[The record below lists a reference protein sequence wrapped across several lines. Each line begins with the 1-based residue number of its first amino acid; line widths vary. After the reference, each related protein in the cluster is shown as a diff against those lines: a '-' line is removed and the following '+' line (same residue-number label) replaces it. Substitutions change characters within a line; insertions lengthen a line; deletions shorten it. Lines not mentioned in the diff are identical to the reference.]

1 MHPWRRHTSCMP
13 LAPPPTVFQVRPSP
27 LGTVRTPLDAP
38 PCASSSWYHRVR
50 ALGQGHAHAW
60 TGRVSGVWCLSAWS
74 RFHRTHRI
82 RPPRPGWAGRRHT
95 AAGEASIA
103 LLSSPPRSPPPSPGS
118 PLPSAGRHT
127 ARAGRGEL
135 AAFRLPE
142 HCTVLGRWRTWDAGL
157 QARHALH
164 CLRAVSGQAGR
175 GGVSG
180 TGATKQ
186 INTNHKGLHPKE
198 RAQADSI
205 TTSTCRHA
213 ALGGG
218 GGDPSVLDANYPPN

>member
-95 AAGEASIA
+95 AASEASIA
-103 LLSSPPRSPPPSPGS
+103 SLSSPPRPPPPSPGS

-175 GGVSG
+175 GGGCPAPVLPSKSTPITRACTQKNGHRRTVSRP
-180 TGATKQ
+180 A
-186 INTNHKGLHPKE
+186 H
-198 RAQADSI
+198 ADMP
-205 TTSTCRHA
+205 
-213 ALGGG
+213 LWGG